1 MRTARRE
8 MRRMMARRCSCISST
23 PIRCHDVRMHSGP
36 DWPCDDNKPCA
47 WRLTHSARGI
57 PAQFRKK
64 KIGAPFRVAPPISS
78 SPAASSA
85 LKPKA
90 SRIHPTGSPNSH
102 FHSRGHGTPH
112 PSAPNTRGRLGK
124 TAKPQSHILTP
135 PFPTTKLRPSITP
148 TRRVDDRPT
157 SGDCAFAP
165 RLCLSPSS
173 RLRLAGSDWPAQP
186 NLGQIGVRLG
196 FLSISSQSPHMH
208 WRATSLLSSLEGQ
221 RGRGARTKEKKGVEE
236 TVAGSRLGGQLV
248 LLLFL
253 FWPVSSSYTPPICL
267 FCCCII
273 VPTLSFSGSAGAAAQ
288 RDRLVA
294 VASSGGMG

>member
-1 MRTARRE
+1 MTSGCTAGPIGPATTTNLVPGDSPTQRGGSRRNF
-8 MRRMMARRCSCISST
+8 AKKNRC
-23 PIRCHDVRMHSGP
+23 
-36 DWPCDDNKPCA
+36 
-47 WRLTHSARGI
+47 
-57 PAQFRKK
+57 
-64 KIGAPFRVAPPISS
+64 PISGRPTDLLFS
-78 SPAASSA
+78 RRFFSPEAQSVTDPPNRFSE
-85 LKPKA
+85 LPFPF
-90 SRIHPTGSPNSH
+90 SRARHTIPPCPQH
-102 FHSRGHGTPH
+102 
-112 PSAPNTRGRLGK
+112 RGRLGK

-173 RLRLAGSDWPAQP
+173 RLRLAGWDWPAQP

-196 FLSISSQSPHMH
+196 HLSISSQSPHMH

-273 VPTLSFSGSAGAAAQ
+273 VPTLSFSGSAGGQ
-288 RDRLVA
+288 HRGTDSSRLLLLA
-294 VASSGGMG
+294 GWDDGIYPLFWTWFG